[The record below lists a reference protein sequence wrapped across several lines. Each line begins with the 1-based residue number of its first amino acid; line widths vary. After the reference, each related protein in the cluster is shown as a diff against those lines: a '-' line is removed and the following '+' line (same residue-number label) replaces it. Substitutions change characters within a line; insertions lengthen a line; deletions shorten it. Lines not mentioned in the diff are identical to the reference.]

1 MLLMSSLCLIFGPG
15 WTLLTWTE
23 ALAWLWS
30 LVDAVSGFGQ
40 SYMFYEELGMI
51 RIATGCESDS
61 IQTAGGSMAGKN
73 NSTRG
78 SEEVCHMGSR
88 SHDSWPSGLKEE
100 GQRVGWAFGLML
112 EEGWWRLLVSHQGES
127 QKSSQKGLHSGSQTQ
142 GQTERARPWKWKEQ
156 VDIGLDVWQS
166 QAMLW
171 AGDDGT
177 VEGRPES
184 GLPSQGEKRQLAN
197 FLFPSL
203 PFSFPKGIWAGG
215 IEKTKKHEE
224 TGARNGK

>member
-40 SYMFYEELGMI
+40 SYMFYKEFGMI

-78 SEEVCHMGSR
+78 SQEVCHMGSK

-100 GQRVGWAFGLML
+100 GQRVGWAFGLVL

-142 GQTERARPWKWKEQ
+142 GQTERARTS
-156 VDIGLDVWQS
+156 GH
-166 QAMLW
+166 W
-171 AGDDGT
+171 AGHMTENGKNKWTLGWTYDKAKQCC
-177 VEGRPES
+177 GRVTMGQWKAGQGQDCQARERRGNLLIFYFP
-184 GLPSQGEKRQLAN
+184 LYPFPSQKAFELV
-197 FLFPSL
+197 
-203 PFSFPKGIWAGG
+203 
-215 IEKTKKHEE
+215 E
-224 TGARNGK
+224 